1 MCISR
6 YFWNSMASPIPKE
19 FHWPFSQN
27 TAHTLLFLSF
37 NLFQKMMALQNKMF
51 IGNWDW
57 GDEINISERWG
68 RRKEGGKEREN
79 NTAMVFHK
87 CTILYS
93 VGIQMFKNLVET
105 GRPSRRGQ
113 FSLINRGIRKL
124 WEDII
129 LEQRDASI
137 VKED

>member
-1 MCISR
+1 
-6 YFWNSMASPIPKE
+6 
-19 FHWPFSQN
+19 
-27 TAHTLLFLSF
+27 
-37 NLFQKMMALQNKMF
+37 MF

-68 RRKEGGKEREN
+68 RRKGGKEREN

>member
-1 MCISR
+1 
-6 YFWNSMASPIPKE
+6 
-19 FHWPFSQN
+19 
-27 TAHTLLFLSF
+27 
-37 NLFQKMMALQNKMF
+37 
-51 IGNWDW
+51 
-57 GDEINISERWG
+57 
-68 RRKEGGKEREN
+68 
-79 NTAMVFHK
+79 
-87 CTILYS
+87 
-93 VGIQMFKNLVET
+93 MFKNLVET